1 MNCCRLQSSD
11 LQLGNSCDQFIY
23 YSIVFCLFV
32 CLCVCV
38 CVWLILDQFKEIGF
52 ASVENKLFL
61 VSYLLI
67 SSFLLALAL
76 VVFRTTPIEAG
87 IFNPG

>member
-1 MNCCRLQSSD
+1 M
-11 LQLGNSCDQFIY
+11 
-23 YSIVFCLFV
+23 
-32 CLCVCV
+32 